1 MENDVLTEALY
12 LNYQRAGREAKY
24 WGSYFLRS
32 LKKYGGLEVAKRM
45 LAKSTRA
52 GDTKGFLA
60 LVDAGRPDLSVEA
73 VVLMPQFSGLF
84 SRQELAVAEQRLK
97 RFPASSWRRNVKR
110 ASVYPDELPEGRD
123 YREGAVARV
132 QVNRYERDRAAR
144 TICLRQHGMR
154 CKVCDL
160 KFDEHYGDIGEGF
173 IHVHHIKP
181 FGMMRQ
187 EYKINPK
194 TDLIP
199 VCPNCHAMLHT
210 SEPPL
215 SVDELKAKLRK
226 GNKRVVS

>member
-1 MENDVLTEALY
+1 MENDALTQALY

-32 LKKYGGLEVAKRM
+32 LKKHGGREVAKRM
-45 LAKSTRA
+45 LAKSTQA

-60 LVDAGRPDLSVEA
+60 LVDAGRRDLSVEA
-73 VVLMPQFSGLF
+73 VVLMPQFRGLF
-84 SRQELAVAEQRLK
+84 SEQERAIAEKRLK
-97 RFPASSWRRNVKR
+97 RFPESSWRKNVKR

-123 YREGAVARV
+123 YREGAAARV
-132 QVNRYERDRAAR
+132 QVNRYERDPAAR
-144 TICLRQHGMR
+144 VVCLKQHGRR

-160 KFDEHYGDIGEGF
+160 KFDERYGDIGEGF

-181 FGMMRQ
+181 LGMMRQ

-215 SVDELKAKLRK
+215 SVDELKAKLLESNK
-226 GNKRVVS
+226 GVVS